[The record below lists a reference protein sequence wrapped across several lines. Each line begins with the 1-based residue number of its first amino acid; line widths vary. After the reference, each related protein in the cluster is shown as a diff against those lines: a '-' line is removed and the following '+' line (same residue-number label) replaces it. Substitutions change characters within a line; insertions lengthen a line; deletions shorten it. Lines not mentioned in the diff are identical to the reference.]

1 MRSDGNTLQSEES
14 ARQSGEGSIGRYGV
28 VGRLAM
34 GGMAEILLGR
44 LLGPSGFERV
54 VVIKRVLPHL
64 AQQPSFTSMFL
75 DEARIAAAIRHPNVV
90 QVHELGQD
98 GGELFLVMEYLEG
111 ESLHGLMRRLTL
123 FGERLPPALVA
134 HIGAE
139 ACAGLH
145 AAHELPDADGNPS
158 GLVHRDISPQNV
170 FIGYDGSVK
179 ILDFGIAKA
188 ADRITQ
194 TEAGTLKG
202 KFSYMSPEQCLGDPL
217 DRRSDL
223 FALGIVLYE
232 AVTGRRLFHREAQLK
247 TLDAVVRAPFPTP
260 SELDVELPAALE
272 AAILRALERDRD
284 ARFETAAEMR
294 RALAEARADGPA
306 VPDEALAELMQRLFA
321 DRIEEKS
328 EMLRRVRAGSDITSV
343 PEAEI
348 DVEIELPT
356 VGALPAPSRS
366 EPAPERA
373 PSPLRRLGWIV
384 AVILAAGLTTIVALS
399 VQPDEPGPMAQA
411 PALPTSAGA
420 AAPPSPAPVAAP
432 AEPETVSLHVDS
444 DPSGAQ
450 VQIDGEDAGETPLD
464 VQLAREADPV
474 VVHVSRGA
482 LEAEERIVPDRD
494 QHVRVILVEPAPR
507 PRARRRR
514 TRRAPTP
521 TAPPAPAD
529 DGFARFD

>member
-1 MRSDGNTLQSEES
+1 
-14 ARQSGEGSIGRYGV
+14 
-28 VGRLAM
+28 
-34 GGMAEILLGR
+34 MAKW
-44 LLGPSGFERV
+44 V
-54 VVIKRVLPHL
+54 
-64 AQQPSFTSMFL
+64 
-75 DEARIAAAIRHPNVV
+75 
-90 QVHELGQD
+90 
-98 GGELFLVMEYLEG
+98 
-111 ESLHGLMRRLTL
+111 
-123 FGERLPPALVA
+123 
-134 HIGAE
+134 
-139 ACAGLH
+139 
-145 AAHELPDADGNPS
+145 
-158 GLVHRDISPQNV
+158 
-170 FIGYDGSVK
+170 
-179 ILDFGIAKA
+179 
-188 ADRITQ
+188 
-194 TEAGTLKG
+194 
-202 KFSYMSPEQCLGDPL
+202 
-217 DRRSDL
+217 
-223 FALGIVLYE
+223 
-232 AVTGRRLFHREAQLK
+232 
-247 TLDAVVRAPFPTP
+247 
-260 SELDVELPAALE
+260 
-272 AAILRALERDRD
+272 
-284 ARFETAAEMR
+284 
-294 RALAEARADGPA
+294 
-306 VPDEALAELMQRLFA
+306 QRLFA

-384 AVILAAGLTTIVALS
+384 AVLLVAGLTTIVALS